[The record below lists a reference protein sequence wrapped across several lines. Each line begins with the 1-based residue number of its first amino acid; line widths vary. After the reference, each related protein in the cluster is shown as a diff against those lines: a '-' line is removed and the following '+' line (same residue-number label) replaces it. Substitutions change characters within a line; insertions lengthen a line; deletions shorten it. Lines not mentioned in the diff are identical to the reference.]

1 MRRLLGD
8 RAAGILDGG
17 DGGVE
22 VVGVEQ
28 DERSTGLDVLAE
40 TKTADLGYG
49 LRSEGDLGGE

>member
-1 MRRLLGD
+1 MRRLVGD

-22 VVGVEQ
+22 VGGVEQ

-40 TKTADLGYG
+40 TQTADLGYG

>member
-1 MRRLLGD
+1 MRTAPRGD

-22 VVGVEQ
+22 IVGVEQ

-40 TKTADLGYG
+40 TETADLDVTP
-49 LRSEGDLGGE
+49 RVWMPA